1 VCRDGSMGKC
11 CESKVLCWEKEAE
24 STSAPELCSFHG
36 PAAFSF
42 PLVMAALRG
51 CRHGTMPD
59 EPPAAWLASPFP
71 WDTWLRAGPQGFPP
85 SGPFASWQPNF
96 FLLAFLASLSVVLF
110 QPAKET
116 SGVCGRF
123 AYEKGFLQLQKC
135 ARSFPRC
142 SRYAKWYRVIV

>member
-1 VCRDGSMGKC
+1 MGKC

-96 FLLAFLASLSVVLF
+96 FLLAFLASLSVVLSLRRKPRVSVAGLRTKRVSCSCRNVPVPF
-110 QPAKET
+110 Q
-116 SGVCGRF
+116 G
-123 AYEKGFLQLQKC
+123 
-135 ARSFPRC
+135 ARAMPNGTELLFDL
-142 SRYAKWYRVIV
+142 IL